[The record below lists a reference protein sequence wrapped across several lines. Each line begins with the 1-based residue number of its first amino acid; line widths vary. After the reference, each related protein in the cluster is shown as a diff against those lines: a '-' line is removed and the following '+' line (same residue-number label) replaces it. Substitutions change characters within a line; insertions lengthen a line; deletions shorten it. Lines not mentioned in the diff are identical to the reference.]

1 MAKILRFSSQK
12 VTASFVNTLG
22 GGMSLGRLRV
32 ANAEI
37 GDFAGQSIPDCEI
50 GILAVAMRP
59 VEPLLII
66 IQIVQSARSVS

>member
-1 MAKILRFSSQK
+1 
-12 VTASFVNTLG
+12 
-22 GGMSLGRLRV
+22 MSLGRLRV